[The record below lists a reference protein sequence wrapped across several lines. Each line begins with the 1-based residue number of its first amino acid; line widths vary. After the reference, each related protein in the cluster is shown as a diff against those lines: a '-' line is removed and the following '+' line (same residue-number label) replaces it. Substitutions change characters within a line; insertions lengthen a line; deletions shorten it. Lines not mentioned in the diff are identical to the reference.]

1 LYEPPEYLAK
11 DEELKRVMNEKI
23 IADHLFNTLFF
34 SPITSPH
41 INPAPPPNPQNY
53 TKKVTIKQAKDAK

>member
-1 LYEPPEYLAK
+1 LAK

-41 INPAPPPNPQNY
+41 INPAPRQIPRIIP
-53 TKKVTIKQAKDAK
+53 KK